1 MWIFIKDYVCKLS
14 FFKLVMDR
22 TKKKAGEIMPTQKYA
37 NLSFCEIIT
46 FQVVLVSIFDFL
58 GVSSRKKKTFICD
71 MFRLFGDM
79 SWEVISNTFWKLI
92 SVCRDRSYFAMV
104 PIFSQFKVIC
114 SMNKLVLWFDLVTQW
129 DVLVFKAAVFSRD
142 TDQIITAQPLLQGYL
157 VLTCSVCLELF
168 WDHFFAH
175 FMFD

>member
-1 MWIFIKDYVCKLS
+1 MQAFLLQACNGPYQEKSWRDNANPEVCKPFFLWDHHLS
-14 FFKLVMDR
+14 GSSCVYFWLLRCV
-22 TKKKAGEIMPTQKYA
+22 
-37 NLSFCEIIT
+37 
-46 FQVVLVSIFDFL
+46 FQ
-58 GVSSRKKKTFICD
+58 KKKTFICD

-175 FMFD
+175 FMSD